1 MSSST
6 SKTGFQGKGA
16 VNNHCFCHCILT
28 ILNWIQMDLVCRCS
42 SPILRPSHHRVEQIQ
57 TANGEDS
64 KVPSDRVYLPD
75 SRRQCWREELLFRSK
90 GCLGC
95 IGHGWSAEDGRLDSS
110 LFVCGNMDI
119 ITVIPQSLK
128 MDTEC
133 SHFICQVA
141 MDSQITLMCGWSHPQ
156 ILPWHLIQENQVN
169 CLPFAHFRVKRGPIR
184 RDNI

>member
-1 MSSST
+1 
-6 SKTGFQGKGA
+6 
-16 VNNHCFCHCILT
+16 
-28 ILNWIQMDLVCRCS
+28 MDLVCRCS
-42 SPILRPSHHRVEQIQ
+42 SPILRPSHGWVEQVQ

-64 KVPSDRVYLPD
+64 KVPSDRVHFPN

-110 LFVCGNMDI
+110 FFVCKN
-119 ITVIPQSLK
+119 TVIIENRHWNSV
-128 MDTEC
+128 TEY

-141 MDSQITLMCGWSHPQ
+141 MDSQITWMCGWSHPQ
-156 ILPWHLIQENQVN
+156 IFPWHLIQGDQVN

-184 RDNI
+184 RENV